1 MFDPHSHLP
10 MVQPIGLCS

>member
-1 MFDPHSHLP
+1 MFDLHSHLP